1 VTPASNGYTMLEPVT
16 LSGDIIRLE
25 PLAKRH
31 ADDLAATTHDPETWR
46 YHGLGDLTRR
56 VDLESFIESVQD
68 EPERGVGLNFA
79 IVRRDSGRAVGA
91 TSLWDIALEH
101 RRAEIG
107 RTWLAPE
114 TRRTGVNTEAK
125 FLLFQHAFEKLKL
138 LRVQLKTDT
147 RNAVSIR
154 AIERLGAKYE
164 GVLRSHM
171 ILHGGSRRDTVYYS
185 VLAEEWDEIKA
196 RFPR

>member
-1 VTPASNGYTMLEPVT
+1 MLEPVT
-16 LSGDIIRLE
+16 LIGTAIRLE
-25 PLAKRH
+25 PLAPRH
-31 ADDLAATTHDPETWR
+31 ADDLAATTQDPQTWQ
-46 YHGLGDLTRR
+46 YHGVGDLTKRA
-56 VDLESFIESVQD
+56 DLETFIESVQD
-68 EPERGVGLNFA
+68 EPIRGIGLNFA
-79 IVRRDSGRAVGA
+79 IVRQDTGHAVGA
-91 TSLWDIALEH
+91 TSLWDISLEH

-114 TRRTGVNTEAK
+114 TRRTGANTEAK
-125 FLLFQHAFEKLKL
+125 FLLFRHAFETLHL

-171 ILHGGSRRDTVYYS
+171 ILHNGSRRDTVYYS
-185 VLAEEWDEIKA
+185 VLAEEWGEVKHLLLK
-196 RFPR
+196 

>member
-1 VTPASNGYTMLEPVT
+1 MLEPVT
-16 LSGDIIRLE
+16 LSGTIIRLE
-25 PLAKRH
+25 PLAMHH
-31 ADDLAATTHDPETWR
+31 ADDLAATTCDPETWR
-46 YHGLGDLTRR
+46 YHGLGDLTLRP
-56 VDLESFIESVQD
+56 DLEAFIASVQD
-68 EPERGVGLNFA
+68 ESERGVGLNFA
-79 IVRRDSGRAVGA
+79 IVRQDSGRAVGA
-91 TSLWDIALEH
+91 TSLWDISLAH

-125 FLLFQHAFEKLKL
+125 FLLFQHAFETLQL

-147 RNAVSIR
+147 RNAVSLR

-171 ILHGGSRRDTVYYS
+171 ILHDGSRRDTVYYS
-185 VLAEEWDEIKA
+185 VLAEEWEEVKRRLA
-196 RFPR
+196 QGSGR